1 MSRQSCYFLLSI
13 LIAVWFYEPVL
24 AQSVSPNSTTRAS
37 STTDGQAL
45 VLKNG
50 SVIVGLIENVSGN
63 FTVQTNQGSRLVI
76 PSEKVEFVAESMEQV
91 YWGRLAR
98 IRASDFE
105 SQRRLFSWCLQNN
118 LLVEA
123 ENQLEVLQATE
134 LAADRIGQL
143 RQQLQ
148 QRLINATD
156 GSNVSNRDGA
166 RSPKPAQPPIVAAAI
181 GGDMIETARLSE
193 DEFFAQLDPVFVPL
207 PSLTAGWLEK
217 TQAPGLNQGLA
228 AGGALSNGPRPG
240 EVLQVG
246 YSEALIEANTDHE
259 IKPSKV
265 SGGTT
270 STKSDSGPLS
280 AQELESF
287 VGELPKG
294 TFGVFRQQLER
305 KFLSHCSDCHDVRSS
320 VTTAMPLMHA
330 GKLQPTT
337 RRMTQRNLQSVFAFV
352 DRSDPLASR
361 LLQASVTAHGGALA
375 APMSLDS
382 REFENLKNWVVSL
395 SLQPSP
401 SVENSGAAPIE
412 PGLFDEQKLT
422 SQSVQPIRKLASDQ
436 VIRGD
441 STDPAGQQQ
450 LSPTIGEIP
459 RLELRPTGFVPH
471 DEFDPELFNRLSG
484 SPDRLP

>member
-1 MSRQSCYFLLSI
+1 MSRQTCCILLSF
-13 LIAVWFYEPVL
+13 LIVVRFYEPVL
-24 AQSVSPNSTTRAS
+24 AQSVSPNSTTIAPL
-37 STTDGQAL
+37 TNDGQAL

-76 PSEKVEFVAESMEQV
+76 PAEKVEFVAESMEQV

-98 IRASDFE
+98 IRASDID
-105 SQRRLFSWCLQNN
+105 SQQRLFYWCLQNN

-123 ENQLEVLQATE
+123 ENQLEVLQVTE

-148 QRLINATD
+148 QRLTNAIAE
-156 GSNVSNRDGA
+156 SNMSNQVGA
-166 RSPKPAQPPIVAAAI
+166 LSPKPAQEPIVAAKI
-181 GGDMIETARLSE
+181 GGDRTETARLSE
-193 DEFFAQLDPVFVPL
+193 HEFFAQLDPVFVPL
-207 PSLTAGWLEK
+207 PSLGAGWLEN
-217 TQAPGLNQGLA
+217 TEA
-228 AGGALSNGPRPG
+228 AGPNQRSAADTASSNRPRPA

-246 YSEALIEANTDHE
+246 FTESMIEPNTDHE
-259 IKPSKV
+259 IKPSNEN
-265 SGGTT
+265 GGAT
-270 STKSDSGPLS
+270 SPKSDSGQLS
-280 AQELESF
+280 AHELESF

-305 KFLSHCSDCHDVRSS
+305 KFLSQCSDCHDVRSS

-337 RRMTQRNLQSVFAFV
+337 RRMTQRNLHSVIGFV

-361 LLQASVTAHGGALA
+361 LLQAAVTAHGGAPT
-375 APMSLDS
+375 APMSVDS
-382 REFENLKNWVVSL
+382 REFENLKNWVISL

-401 SVENSGAAPIE
+401 PVENTGAEPIK
-412 PGLFDEQKLT
+412 PSLFDERQLT
-422 SQSVQPIRKLASDQ
+422 SQSVQPIRKLASDT
-436 VIRGD
+436 VIRGN
-441 STDPAGQQQ
+441 STDPAVHQR

-459 RLELRPTGFVPH
+459 RLELRPTAFVPQ

-484 SPDRLP
+484 SPDKLP